1 MFAQMVNMMAGMD
14 HSHMFDT
21 DEMINGLNLGLLI
34 IRVVVGV
41 TLATHGLNK
50 IFGGG
55 KIAGTAGW
63 FASMGM
69 KMPKA
74 NAWIAA
80 LTEIG
85 SGALL
90 ALGLLTPLA
99 AAGMVAIMVVALIT
113 THIKD
118 SSSCWLPASAVR
130 CCNWPHSGVRSR
142 SPRPDHPRPRTA
154 RARSVGCGPS
164 SFRSCVRRRSGD
176 DHGTA
181 LERAVDHLV
190 VDLAGPVERVGLGM
204 DPEAPTA

>member
-1 MFAQMVNMMAGMD
+1 MLAQMMD
-14 HSHMFDT
+14 TSVTMVSTDMYAT
-21 DEMINGLNLGLLI
+21 DEMVNGLNLGLLI

-63 FASMGM
+63 FGSMGM

-90 ALGLLTPLA
+90 ALGFLTPLA

-113 THIKD
+113 THRKNGWFIFNPGGGIEYVVV
-118 SSSCWLPASAVR
+118 LAAV
-130 CCNWPHSGVRSR
+130 G
-142 SPRPDHPRPRTA
+142 
-154 RARSVGCGPS
+154 
-164 SFRSCVRRRSGD
+164 
-176 DHGTA
+176 
-181 LERAVDHLV
+181 
-190 VDLAGPVERVGLGM
+190 VGLACTGPGKWSI
-204 DPEAPTA
+204 DHVAETYLCGVPRGLIIVLAAGVGGALLQLATFWRPKSGASN

>member
-1 MFAQMVNMMAGMD
+1 MFAQMVEMMAGMD
-14 HSHMFDT
+14 HGQMFHT

-85 SGALL
+85 SGVLL

-113 THIKD
+113 THIKNGWFIFNPGGGIEYVVVLAAVGIGLACTGPGEWSID
-118 SSSCWLPASAVR
+118 HAAEIHWCGVPKGLIIVLAAGVGGALLQLATFWRPKSVAS
-130 CCNWPHSGVRSR
+130 
-142 SPRPDHPRPRTA
+142 T
-154 RARSVGCGPS
+154 
-164 SFRSCVRRRSGD
+164 
-176 DHGTA
+176 
-181 LERAVDHLV
+181 
-190 VDLAGPVERVGLGM
+190 
-204 DPEAPTA
+204 

>member
-1 MFAQMVNMMAGMD
+1 MLAQMMDVPVTMMSTDMYA
-14 HSHMFDT
+14 T
-21 DEMINGLNLGLLI
+21 DEMANGLNLGLLI

-63 FASMGM
+63 FGSMGM

-90 ALGLLTPLA
+90 ALGFLTPLA

-113 THIKD
+113 TNMKKGWFIFNPGGGSEYVVVLAAVGIGLACTGAGEWSIDHAADIHWAGVPKGLIIVLAAGVGGAMLQLATFWRPK
-118 SSSCWLPASAVR
+118 SAAS
-130 CCNWPHSGVRSR
+130 N
-142 SPRPDHPRPRTA
+142 
-154 RARSVGCGPS
+154 
-164 SFRSCVRRRSGD
+164 
-176 DHGTA
+176 
-181 LERAVDHLV
+181 
-190 VDLAGPVERVGLGM
+190 
-204 DPEAPTA
+204 

>member
-1 MFAQMVNMMAGMD
+1 MFAEMAVMVTDIDHGHMYHGNQMV
-14 HSHMFDT
+14 
-21 DEMINGLNLGLLI
+21 NGLNLGLLI

-113 THIKD
+113 THMKNGWFIFNPGGGIEYVVVLAAVGIGLACTGAGEWSIDHAAKIHWAGVP
-118 SSSCWLPASAVR
+118 SGLIIVLAAGVGGALLQLATFWRPKSVAS
-130 CCNWPHSGVRSR
+130 
-142 SPRPDHPRPRTA
+142 
-154 RARSVGCGPS
+154 
-164 SFRSCVRRRSGD
+164 
-176 DHGTA
+176 
-181 LERAVDHLV
+181 
-190 VDLAGPVERVGLGM
+190 
-204 DPEAPTA
+204 

>member
-1 MFAQMVNMMAGMD
+1 MLAQMMDMPVTMMTTDMY
-14 HSHMFDT
+14 DT
-21 DEMINGLNLGLLI
+21 NEMVNGLNLGLLI

-113 THIKD
+113 THLKNGWFIFNQGGGIEYVVVLAAVGIGLACTGPGKWSID
-118 SSSCWLPASAVR
+118 HAAEIHWCGVPKGLIIVLAAGIGGGLLQLATFWRPKSVAS
-130 CCNWPHSGVRSR
+130 N
-142 SPRPDHPRPRTA
+142 
-154 RARSVGCGPS
+154 
-164 SFRSCVRRRSGD
+164 
-176 DHGTA
+176 
-181 LERAVDHLV
+181 
-190 VDLAGPVERVGLGM
+190 
-204 DPEAPTA
+204 

>member
-1 MFAQMVNMMAGMD
+1 LKEGNVVLAHEAAAN
-14 HSHMFDT
+14 FDIFNT
-21 DEMINGLNLGLLI
+21 TGLNLGLLI
-34 IRVVVGV
+34 IRVVVGL

-90 ALGLLTPLA
+90 AVGFLTPLA

-113 THIKD
+113 THRKNGWFIFN
-118 SSSCWLPASAVR
+118 P
-130 CCNWPHSGVRSR
+130 G
-142 SPRPDHPRPRTA
+142 
-154 RARSVGCGPS
+154 GGI
-164 SFRSCVRRRSGD
+164 
-176 DHGTA
+176 
-181 LERAVDHLV
+181 EYV
-190 VDLAGPVERVGLGM
+190 VVLAGVGIGLGCTGAGEWSI
-204 DPEAPTA
+204 DKAAEIGWAGTTGLIIVLVAGIGGGLLQLATFWRPKSVASN

>member
-1 MFAQMVNMMAGMD
+1 MLAQMMDMPVTMMSTDMYA
-14 HSHMFDT
+14 T
-21 DEMINGLNLGLLI
+21 DEMVNGLNLGLLI

-63 FASMGM
+63 FGSMGM

-90 ALGLLTPLA
+90 ALGFLTPLA

-113 THIKD
+113 THRKNGWFIFNPGGGIEYVVVLAAVGIGLACTGPGKWSID
-118 SSSCWLPASAVR
+118 HAADISLCGVPKGLIIVLAAGVGGALLQLATFWRPKSVAS
-130 CCNWPHSGVRSR
+130 N
-142 SPRPDHPRPRTA
+142 
-154 RARSVGCGPS
+154 
-164 SFRSCVRRRSGD
+164 
-176 DHGTA
+176 
-181 LERAVDHLV
+181 
-190 VDLAGPVERVGLGM
+190 
-204 DPEAPTA
+204 

>member
-1 MFAQMVNMMAGMD
+1 MFAQMVDMMAGMD
-14 HSHMFDT
+14 HGQMFHT

-113 THIKD
+113 THIKNGWFIFNPGGGIEYVVVLAAVGIGLACTGPGEWSID
-118 SSSCWLPASAVR
+118 HAAEIYWCGVPKGLIIVLAAGVGGALLQLATFWRPKSVAS
-130 CCNWPHSGVRSR
+130 
-142 SPRPDHPRPRTA
+142 T
-154 RARSVGCGPS
+154 
-164 SFRSCVRRRSGD
+164 
-176 DHGTA
+176 
-181 LERAVDHLV
+181 
-190 VDLAGPVERVGLGM
+190 
-204 DPEAPTA
+204 

>member
-1 MFAQMVNMMAGMD
+1 MLAQMMDVPVTMMSTDMYA
-14 HSHMFDT
+14 T
-21 DEMINGLNLGLLI
+21 DEMANGLNLGLLI

-63 FASMGM
+63 FGSMGM

-90 ALGLLTPLA
+90 ALGFLTPLA

-113 THIKD
+113 TNMKKGWFIFNPGGGSEYVVVLAAVGIGLACTGAGEWSIDHAADIDWAGVPKGLIIVLVAGIGGGLLQLATFWRPK
-118 SSSCWLPASAVR
+118 SVAS
-130 CCNWPHSGVRSR
+130 N
-142 SPRPDHPRPRTA
+142 
-154 RARSVGCGPS
+154 
-164 SFRSCVRRRSGD
+164 
-176 DHGTA
+176 
-181 LERAVDHLV
+181 
-190 VDLAGPVERVGLGM
+190 
-204 DPEAPTA
+204 

>member
-1 MFAQMVNMMAGMD
+1 MFAEMAAVMTDMD
-14 HSHMFDT
+14 HGHMYS
-21 DEMINGLNLGLLI
+21 ENQMINGLNLGLLI

-113 THIKD
+113 THMKNGWFIFNPGGGIEYVVVLAAVGIGLACTGAGEWSIDHAAKIHWAGVP
-118 SSSCWLPASAVR
+118 SGLIIVLAAGVGGALLQLATFWRPKSVAS
-130 CCNWPHSGVRSR
+130 
-142 SPRPDHPRPRTA
+142 
-154 RARSVGCGPS
+154 
-164 SFRSCVRRRSGD
+164 
-176 DHGTA
+176 
-181 LERAVDHLV
+181 
-190 VDLAGPVERVGLGM
+190 
-204 DPEAPTA
+204 

>member
-1 MFAQMVNMMAGMD
+1 MLAQMMDMPVTMMTTDMY
-14 HSHMFDT
+14 DT
-21 DEMINGLNLGLLI
+21 NEMVNGLNLGLLI

-113 THIKD
+113 THLKNGWFIFNPGGGIEYVVVLAAVGIGLACTGPGKWSID
-118 SSSCWLPASAVR
+118 HAAEIHWCGVPKGLIIVLAAGIGGGLLQLATFWRPKSVAS
-130 CCNWPHSGVRSR
+130 N
-142 SPRPDHPRPRTA
+142 
-154 RARSVGCGPS
+154 
-164 SFRSCVRRRSGD
+164 
-176 DHGTA
+176 
-181 LERAVDHLV
+181 
-190 VDLAGPVERVGLGM
+190 
-204 DPEAPTA
+204 

>member
-1 MFAQMVNMMAGMD
+1 MLAQMMDMPVAMMSTDMHA
-14 HSHMFDT
+14 T
-21 DEMINGLNLGLLI
+21 DEMVNGLSLGLLI

-63 FASMGM
+63 FGSMGM

-90 ALGLLTPLA
+90 ALGFLTPLA
-99 AAGMVAIMVVALIT
+99 AAGMVAIMVVAVISTDREKGWFIFNPGGGIEYVVVLAAVGIGLACTGAGEWSIDHAADIHWAGVPKGLIIVLVAGIGGGLLQLAT
-113 THIKD
+113 FWRPK
-118 SSSCWLPASAVR
+118 SVAS
-130 CCNWPHSGVRSR
+130 N
-142 SPRPDHPRPRTA
+142 
-154 RARSVGCGPS
+154 
-164 SFRSCVRRRSGD
+164 
-176 DHGTA
+176 
-181 LERAVDHLV
+181 
-190 VDLAGPVERVGLGM
+190 
-204 DPEAPTA
+204 

>member
-1 MFAQMVNMMAGMD
+1 MFAQMADMMTGMD
-14 HSHMFDT
+14 HSHMFHG
-21 DEMINGLNLGLLI
+21 DEMVNGLNLGLLI

-113 THIKD
+113 THIKNGWFIFNPGGGIEYVVVLAAVGIGLACTGPGEWSID
-118 SSSCWLPASAVR
+118 HAAKIHWSGVPTGLIIVLAAGVGGALLQLATFWRPKSVASA
-130 CCNWPHSGVRSR
+130 
-142 SPRPDHPRPRTA
+142 
-154 RARSVGCGPS
+154 
-164 SFRSCVRRRSGD
+164 
-176 DHGTA
+176 
-181 LERAVDHLV
+181 
-190 VDLAGPVERVGLGM
+190 
-204 DPEAPTA
+204 

>member
-1 MFAQMVNMMAGMD
+1 VITTTAAAASSSSDFWNL
-14 HSHMFDT
+14 
-21 DEMINGLNLGLLI
+21 NGLNLGLLI
-34 IRVVVGV
+34 IRVVIGL

-69 KMPKA
+69 KLPKA

-113 THIKD
+113 THMKNGWFIFNPGGGIEYVVVLAAVGIGLACTGPGEWSIDHAAKIHWAGTPTGLIVVLAAGIGGGLLQLATFWRPK
-118 SSSCWLPASAVR
+118 SVASA
-130 CCNWPHSGVRSR
+130 
-142 SPRPDHPRPRTA
+142 
-154 RARSVGCGPS
+154 
-164 SFRSCVRRRSGD
+164 
-176 DHGTA
+176 
-181 LERAVDHLV
+181 
-190 VDLAGPVERVGLGM
+190 
-204 DPEAPTA
+204 

>member
-1 MFAQMVNMMAGMD
+1 MLAQMMDVPVTMMSTYMY
-14 HSHMFDT
+14 ST
-21 DEMINGLNLGLLI
+21 DEMANGLNLGLLI

-63 FASMGM
+63 FGSMGM

-90 ALGLLTPLA
+90 ALGFLTPLA

-113 THIKD
+113 TNMKKGWFIFNPGGGSEYVVVLAAVGIGLACTGAGEWSIDHAADIDWAGVPKGLIIVLVAGIGGGLLQLATFWRPK
-118 SSSCWLPASAVR
+118 SVAS
-130 CCNWPHSGVRSR
+130 N
-142 SPRPDHPRPRTA
+142 
-154 RARSVGCGPS
+154 
-164 SFRSCVRRRSGD
+164 
-176 DHGTA
+176 
-181 LERAVDHLV
+181 
-190 VDLAGPVERVGLGM
+190 
-204 DPEAPTA
+204 

>member
-1 MFAQMVNMMAGMD
+1 MFAQMMDMPVTMMSTDMYA
-14 HSHMFDT
+14 T
-21 DEMINGLNLGLLI
+21 DEMVNGLNLGLLI

-113 THIKD
+113 THLKNGWFIFNPGGGIEYVVVLAAVGIGLACTGPGKWSID
-118 SSSCWLPASAVR
+118 HAADISLCGVPRGLIIVLVAGIGGGLLQLATFWRPKSVAS
-130 CCNWPHSGVRSR
+130 N
-142 SPRPDHPRPRTA
+142 
-154 RARSVGCGPS
+154 
-164 SFRSCVRRRSGD
+164 
-176 DHGTA
+176 
-181 LERAVDHLV
+181 
-190 VDLAGPVERVGLGM
+190 
-204 DPEAPTA
+204 

>member
-1 MFAQMVNMMAGMD
+1 MFAEMAVMMTDMD
-14 HSHMFDT
+14 HGHMYSDNQ
-21 DEMINGLNLGLLI
+21 MINGLNLGLLI

-113 THIKD
+113 THMKNGWFIFNPGGGIEYVVVLAAVGIGLACTGAGEWSIDHAAKIHWAGVP
-118 SSSCWLPASAVR
+118 SGLIIVLAAGIGGALLQLATFWRPKSVAS
-130 CCNWPHSGVRSR
+130 
-142 SPRPDHPRPRTA
+142 
-154 RARSVGCGPS
+154 
-164 SFRSCVRRRSGD
+164 
-176 DHGTA
+176 
-181 LERAVDHLV
+181 
-190 VDLAGPVERVGLGM
+190 
-204 DPEAPTA
+204 

>member
-1 MFAQMVNMMAGMD
+1 MFGSEAMTSVAS
-14 HSHMFDT
+14 SHIMN

-34 IRVVVGV
+34 IRVVIGL

-55 KIAGTAGW
+55 KIAGTSGW

-90 ALGLLTPLA
+90 ALGFLTPLA
-99 AAGMVAIMVVALIT
+99 AAGLVAIMVVALIT
-113 THIKD
+113 THRKNGWFIFNPGGGIEYVVVLAAVGIGLACTGAGEWSIDHAADIHWAGFPKGLIIVLAAGVGGGLLQLATFWRPK
-118 SSSCWLPASAVR
+118 SVAS
-130 CCNWPHSGVRSR
+130 N
-142 SPRPDHPRPRTA
+142 
-154 RARSVGCGPS
+154 
-164 SFRSCVRRRSGD
+164 
-176 DHGTA
+176 
-181 LERAVDHLV
+181 
-190 VDLAGPVERVGLGM
+190 
-204 DPEAPTA
+204 

>member
-1 MFAQMVNMMAGMD
+1 MLAQMMDVPVTMMSTDMYA
-14 HSHMFDT
+14 T
-21 DEMINGLNLGLLI
+21 DEMANGLNLGLLI

-63 FASMGM
+63 FGSMGM

-90 ALGLLTPLA
+90 ALGFLTPLA

-113 THIKD
+113 TNMKKGWFIFNPGGGSEYVVVLAAVGIGLACTGAGEWSIAHAADIDWAGVPKGLIIVLVAGIGGGLLQLATFWRPK
-118 SSSCWLPASAVR
+118 SVAS
-130 CCNWPHSGVRSR
+130 N
-142 SPRPDHPRPRTA
+142 
-154 RARSVGCGPS
+154 
-164 SFRSCVRRRSGD
+164 
-176 DHGTA
+176 
-181 LERAVDHLV
+181 
-190 VDLAGPVERVGLGM
+190 
-204 DPEAPTA
+204 

>member
-1 MFAQMVNMMAGMD
+1 MFAQMVNMMTGMD

-113 THIKD
+113 THIKNGWFIFNPGGGIEYVVVLAAVGIGLACTGPGEWSID
-118 SSSCWLPASAVR
+118 HAAKIHWSGVPTGLIIVLAAGIGGALLQLATFWRPKSVASA
-130 CCNWPHSGVRSR
+130 
-142 SPRPDHPRPRTA
+142 
-154 RARSVGCGPS
+154 
-164 SFRSCVRRRSGD
+164 
-176 DHGTA
+176 
-181 LERAVDHLV
+181 
-190 VDLAGPVERVGLGM
+190 
-204 DPEAPTA
+204 

>member
-1 MFAQMVNMMAGMD
+1 MLAQMMDMPVTMMSTDMYA
-14 HSHMFDT
+14 T
-21 DEMINGLNLGLLI
+21 DEMVNGLNLGLLI

-55 KIAGTAGW
+55 KIGGTAGW
-63 FASMGM
+63 FGSMGM

-90 ALGLLTPLA
+90 ALGFLTPLA

-113 THIKD
+113 THRKNGWFIFNPGGGIEYVVVLAAVGIGLACTGPGKWSID
-118 SSSCWLPASAVR
+118 HAAEISLCGVPRGLIIVLVAGIGGGLLQLATFWRPKSVAS
-130 CCNWPHSGVRSR
+130 N
-142 SPRPDHPRPRTA
+142 
-154 RARSVGCGPS
+154 
-164 SFRSCVRRRSGD
+164 
-176 DHGTA
+176 
-181 LERAVDHLV
+181 
-190 VDLAGPVERVGLGM
+190 
-204 DPEAPTA
+204 

>member
-1 MFAQMVNMMAGMD
+1 MFAEMAVMMTDMD
-14 HSHMFDT
+14 HGHMYSDNQ
-21 DEMINGLNLGLLI
+21 MINGLNLGLLI

-113 THIKD
+113 THMKNGWFIFNPGGGIEYVVVLAAVGIGLACTGPGEWSIDHAAEIHWCGVPRGLIIVLAAGVGGALLQLVTFWRPK
-118 SSSCWLPASAVR
+118 SVAS
-130 CCNWPHSGVRSR
+130 
-142 SPRPDHPRPRTA
+142 
-154 RARSVGCGPS
+154 
-164 SFRSCVRRRSGD
+164 
-176 DHGTA
+176 
-181 LERAVDHLV
+181 
-190 VDLAGPVERVGLGM
+190 
-204 DPEAPTA
+204 

>member
-1 MFAQMVNMMAGMD
+1 MFAQMTDMMDMTVTMVP
-14 HSHMFDT
+14 SEMYNT
-21 DEMINGLNLGLLI
+21 DEMVNGLNLGLLI

-113 THIKD
+113 THLKNGWFIFNPGGGIEYVVVLAAVGIGLACTGPGEWSIDHAADISLCGVPRGLIIVLVAGIGGGLLQLATFWRPK
-118 SSSCWLPASAVR
+118 SVASK
-130 CCNWPHSGVRSR
+130 
-142 SPRPDHPRPRTA
+142 
-154 RARSVGCGPS
+154 
-164 SFRSCVRRRSGD
+164 
-176 DHGTA
+176 
-181 LERAVDHLV
+181 
-190 VDLAGPVERVGLGM
+190 
-204 DPEAPTA
+204 

>member
-1 MFAQMVNMMAGMD
+1 MFAEMAVMMTDMD
-14 HSHMFDT
+14 HGHMYS
-21 DEMINGLNLGLLI
+21 ENQMINGLNLGLLI

-113 THIKD
+113 THMKNGWFIFNPGGGIEYVVVLAAVGIGLACTGAGEWSIDHAAKIHWAGVP
-118 SSSCWLPASAVR
+118 SGLIIVLAAGVGGALLQLATFWRPKSVAS
-130 CCNWPHSGVRSR
+130 
-142 SPRPDHPRPRTA
+142 
-154 RARSVGCGPS
+154 
-164 SFRSCVRRRSGD
+164 
-176 DHGTA
+176 
-181 LERAVDHLV
+181 
-190 VDLAGPVERVGLGM
+190 
-204 DPEAPTA
+204 

>member
-1 MFAQMVNMMAGMD
+1 MFAQMVDMMAGMD
-14 HSHMFDT
+14 HGQMFHT
-21 DEMINGLNLGLLI
+21 DEMINELNLGLLI

-113 THIKD
+113 THIKNGWFIFNPGGGIEYVVVLAAVGIGLACTGPGEWSID
-118 SSSCWLPASAVR
+118 HAAEIHWCGVPKGLIIVLAAGVGGALLQLATFWRPKSVAS
-130 CCNWPHSGVRSR
+130 
-142 SPRPDHPRPRTA
+142 T
-154 RARSVGCGPS
+154 
-164 SFRSCVRRRSGD
+164 
-176 DHGTA
+176 
-181 LERAVDHLV
+181 
-190 VDLAGPVERVGLGM
+190 
-204 DPEAPTA
+204 

>member
-1 MFAQMVNMMAGMD
+1 MFAQMMDMPVTMMSTDMYA
-14 HSHMFDT
+14 T
-21 DEMINGLNLGLLI
+21 DEMVNGLNLGLLI

-113 THIKD
+113 THLKNGWFIFNPGGGIEYVVVLAAVGIGLACTGPGKWSID
-118 SSSCWLPASAVR
+118 HAADINLCGVPRGLIIVLVAGIGGGLLQLATFWRPKSVAS
-130 CCNWPHSGVRSR
+130 N
-142 SPRPDHPRPRTA
+142 
-154 RARSVGCGPS
+154 
-164 SFRSCVRRRSGD
+164 
-176 DHGTA
+176 
-181 LERAVDHLV
+181 
-190 VDLAGPVERVGLGM
+190 
-204 DPEAPTA
+204 